1 MSAAASP
8 PAISSSSTLWATASK
23 EWVIP
28 AKPKPGR
35 KPKKDVAPPPQDGAE
50 TDSKGRRVQ
59 NRAAQRAFRERKQSQ
74 LAELQARVQ
83 QYEQGEIERN
93 VALQNIAK
101 RLKEENE
108 KLRKEN
114 TELKEKVA
122 QYEERAAQKRPREE
136 FPPHS
141 PYDLTQ
147 SPAKKRNKVSI
158 DGLNNLSPSSFPA
171 ASYASSPSAVS
182 SADSSDAH
190 SSFSPVPMPQ
200 SARDTPL
207 FSQSFGL
214 NGIFDLGPSSKNT
227 LFEPGS
233 ALDAFDC
240 GLCTENTPCFCRE
253 MAMQQ
258 VTDRMTSVN
267 TVSPMK
273 IETVDQTP
281 APISSTPPA
290 APSSILDNLP
300 AYQPPIPLR
309 RRAPNPS
316 LQPVFPI
323 TLPTSDPEVP
333 SCTGDPANCPA
344 CADDAFGK
352 AFCAAISKS
361 VAGSSPCKDCPGGGG
376 GGCGGG
382 SSSGGGCG
390 GGCCGNPAACGRS
403 TTGNSGG
410 SSSGAPEPTGAG
422 RVVAAPAP
430 LTASLLMSEPL
441 TTTETIPCDA
451 AWRQIK
457 SHPNAAF
464 TDLSLLAEVVARR
477 TKCTG
482 PRVEISPAP
491 GTCTPERGLSP
502 SVGLSPAPAS
512 PAYTQQQEQ
521 RQQEQDSQ
529 PILLTDPHAQYHERQ
544 RSQSGGAA
552 SPPRLVPQEV
562 LVKCGRQRV
571 REVMA
576 DGVRDALRL
585 LDARFAVP

>member
-8 PAISSSSTLWATASK
+8 AAVSSSSTLWATASK

-35 KPKKDVAPPPQDGAE
+35 KPKKDVAPPPEDGAE

-74 LAELQARVQ
+74 LAELQARLQ

-114 TELKEKVA
+114 AELKERVA
-122 QYEERAAQKRPREE
+122 QFEERAAQKRSRDE
-136 FPPHS
+136 FS
-141 PYDLTQ
+141 SQLPYDVAQ

-158 DGLNNLSPSSFPA
+158 DSLNNFTQGSFPPM
-171 ASYASSPSAVS
+171 SYASSPSAVS

-200 SARDTPL
+200 SARDTPI
-207 FSQSFGL
+207 FPQTFGL
-214 NGIFDLGPSSKNT
+214 NGIFELAATGKTS
-227 LFEPGS
+227 LFEPGG

-240 GLCTENTPCFCRE
+240 GLCNENTPCFCRE
-253 MAMQQ
+253 MALQQ
-258 VTDRMTSVN
+258 VNERMSTVN

-273 IETVDQTP
+273 LETADQN
-281 APISSTPPA
+281 AAAAASSPSA
-290 APSSILDNLP
+290 AQQTSTSILDNLP
-300 AYQPPIPLR
+300 AYQAPVPLR

-316 LQPVFPI
+316 LQPVFPVS
-323 TLPTSDPEVP
+323 LPSAEPSKPEAP
-333 SCTGDPANCPA
+333 SCTGDPSNCAA

-361 VAGSSPCKDCPGGGG
+361 VSSSTPCKDCPGRGE
-376 GGCGGG
+376 GGCC
-382 SSSGGGCG
+382 SSTSGA
-390 GGCCGNPAACGRS
+390 GCCGNPAACGRGGSDGGGSNNMAASGSGIGAS
-403 TTGNSGG
+403 TT
-410 SSSGAPEPTGAG
+410 
-422 RVVAAPAP
+422 AAATAAP

-441 TTTETIPCDA
+441 TTSETIPCDA

-464 TDLSLLAEVVARR
+464 TDLSLLADVVARR

-491 GTCTPERGLSP
+491 GSITPERGLSP
-502 SVGLSPAPAS
+502 GVGFPS
-512 PAYTQQQEQ
+512 YTQQ
-521 RQQEQDSQ
+521 QDSQ

-544 RSQSGGAA
+544 RTRANGTS
-552 SPPRLVPQEV
+552 SPPQLVPQEV

>member
-8 PAISSSSTLWATASK
+8 PAVSSSTTLWATASK

-35 KPKKDVAPPPQDGAE
+35 KPKKDVAPTVQDGTESDA
-50 TDSKGRRVQ
+50 KGRRVQ
-59 NRAAQRAFRERKQSQ
+59 NSRAAQRAFRERKQSQ
-74 LAELQARVQ
+74 LAELQARLQ

-114 TELKEKVA
+114 AALKERVA
-122 QYEERAAQKRPREE
+122 QFEERASQKRTRDDVPSQ
-136 FPPHS
+136 S

-147 SPAKKRNKVSI
+147 SPAKKRNTIST
-158 DGLNNLSPSSFPA
+158 DTLNSLNQTTFPPV
-171 ASYASSPSAVS
+171 SYASSPSAVS

-190 SSFSPVPMPQ
+190 SSFSPVPMSQ
-200 SARDTPL
+200 SARDTPV
-207 FSQSFGL
+207 FPQSFGL
-214 NGIFDLGPSSKNT
+214 NGIFDLASSGKT
-227 LFEPGS
+227 SLFESGG
-233 ALDAFDC
+233 ALDTFDC
-240 GLCTENTPCFCRE
+240 GLCSENTPCFCRE
-253 MAMQQ
+253 MALQQ
-258 VTDRMTSVN
+258 VSERMSA
-267 TVSPMK
+267 VSAVTPMK
-273 IETVDQTP
+273 IETGDQTT
-281 APISSTPPA
+281 APVSSSPPA
-290 APSSILDNLP
+290 AQQTSSILDNLP
-300 AYQPPIPLR
+300 AYQAPVPLR
-309 RRAPNPS
+309 RRAPPNPS
-316 LQPVFPI
+316 FQPIFPI
-323 TLPTSDPEVP
+323 TLPSELPKPEAP
-333 SCTGDPANCPA
+333 SCTGDPSNCPA

-361 VAGSSPCKDCPGGGG
+361 VACSTPCKDCPGRTE
-376 GGCGGG
+376 GGCGSSSTG
-382 SSSGGGCG
+382 SS
-390 GGCCGNPAACGRS
+390 CCGNPAACGRGTADS
-403 TTGNSGG
+403 GGNSLAASG
-410 SSSGAPEPTGAG
+410 SGASA
-422 RVVAAPAP
+422 VAP
-430 LTASLLMSEPL
+430 LTSSLLMSEPL

-491 GTCTPERGLSP
+491 GSITPERGLSP
-502 SVGLSPAPAS
+502 GVGLPS
-512 PAYTQQQEQ
+512 YTQP
-521 RQQEQDSQ
+521 QDSQ
-529 PILLTDPHAQYHERQ
+529 PIILTDPHAQYHERQ
-544 RSQSGGAA
+544 RIRANGTS
-552 SPPRLVPQEV
+552 SPPQLVPQEV

>member
-1 MSAAASP
+1 MSAAAAST
-8 PAISSSSTLWATASK
+8 AAVSSSSTLWATASK

-35 KPKKDVAPPPQDGAE
+35 KPKKDVAPPPEDTPEA
-50 TDSKGRRVQ
+50 DAKGRRVQ

-74 LAELQARVQ
+74 LAELQARLQ

-114 TELKEKVA
+114 AALKERVA
-122 QYEERAAQKRPREE
+122 QFEERVAQKRPRDDVTPNSPYGDLSQSPSKKRTKVTVDALNAFNQTS
-136 FPPHS
+136 FPP
-141 PYDLTQ
+141 
-147 SPAKKRNKVSI
+147 V
-158 DGLNNLSPSSFPA
+158 
-171 ASYASSPSAVS
+171 SYASSPSAVS

-190 SSFSPVPMPQ
+190 SSFSPAPMSQ
-200 SARDTPL
+200 SARDTPI
-207 FSQSFGL
+207 FPQAFGL
-214 NGIFDLGPSSKNT
+214 NSIFDMAASGKTS
-227 LFEPGS
+227 LFEPGG
-233 ALDAFDC
+233 ALDTFDC
-240 GLCTENTPCFCRE
+240 GLCNENTPCFCRE
-253 MAMQQ
+253 MALQQ
-258 VTDRMTSVN
+258 VNERIAAVNAAVSSMKVETADQSAASTS
-267 TVSPMK
+267 
-273 IETVDQTP
+273 
-281 APISSTPPA
+281 SSSPA
-290 APSSILDNLP
+290 APQASSSILDNLP
-300 AYQPPIPLR
+300 AYQAPVPLR
-309 RRAPNPS
+309 RRAPPNPA
-316 LQPVFPI
+316 LQPIFPI
-323 TLPTSDPEVP
+323 TLPSSEPPKPEVP
-333 SCTGDPANCPA
+333 SCTGDPSNCPA

-361 VAGSSPCKDCPGGGG
+361 VSCSTPCKDCPGPE
-376 GGCGGG
+376 GGCTNGA
-382 SSSGGGCG
+382 SSTGT
-390 GGCCGNPAACGRS
+390 GCCGNPAACGR
-403 TTGNSGG
+403 GGAGADSGG
-410 SSSGAPEPTGAG
+410 NGLAAGSNPGAASATTA
-422 RVVAAPAP
+422 AP
-430 LTASLLMSEPL
+430 LTSSLLMSEPL

-491 GTCTPERGLSP
+491 GTITPERGLSP
-502 SVGLSPAPAS
+502 GVGLPS
-512 PAYTQQQEQ
+512 YTQPQE
-521 RQQEQDSQ
+521 SQ
-529 PILLTDPHAQYHERQ
+529 PIILTDPHAQYHERQ
-544 RSQSGGAA
+544 RSRANGTS
-552 SPPRLVPQEV
+552 SPPQLVPQEV

>member
-8 PAISSSSTLWATASK
+8 AAVSSSSTLWATASK

-114 TELKEKVA
+114 AELKERVA
-122 QYEERAAQKRPREE
+122 QFEERAAQKRSRDE
-136 FPPHS
+136 FSSQS
-141 PYDLTQ
+141 PYDGAQ

-158 DGLNNLSPSSFPA
+158 DALSNFAQSAFPPV
-171 ASYASSPSAVS
+171 SYASSPSAVS

-200 SARDTPL
+200 SARDTPI
-207 FSQSFGL
+207 FPQTFGL
-214 NGIFDLGPSSKNT
+214 NGIFELASSGKT
-227 LFEPGS
+227 SLFEPGG
-233 ALDAFDC
+233 ALDTFDC
-240 GLCTENTPCFCRE
+240 GLCSENTPCFCRE
-253 MAMQQ
+253 MALQQ
-258 VTDRMTSVN
+258 VNERMSTVN
-267 TVSPMK
+267 AVSPMK
-273 IETVDQTP
+273 LETVDQN
-281 APISSTPPA
+281 AAAASSSPSA
-290 APSSILDNLP
+290 AQQQQQQTSSSILDNLP
-300 AYQPPIPLR
+300 AYQAPVPLR

-316 LQPVFPI
+316 LQPIFPI
-323 TLPTSDPEVP
+323 TLPSAEPPKPEVP
-333 SCTGDPANCPA
+333 SCTGDPSNCAA

-361 VAGSSPCKDCPGGGG
+361 VSSSTPCKDCPGRGE
-376 GGCGGG
+376 GGCC
-382 SSSGGGCG
+382 SSTSG
-390 GGCCGNPAACGRS
+390 GGCCGNPAACGRGGGDG
-403 TTGNSGG
+403 GNNGMAASGSG
-410 SSSGAPEPTGAG
+410 IGASS
-422 RVVAAPAP
+422 AAATAAP

-441 TTTETIPCDA
+441 TTSETIPCDA

-491 GTCTPERGLSP
+491 GTITPERGLSP
-502 SVGLSPAPAS
+502 GVGLPS
-512 PAYTQQQEQ
+512 YTQT
-521 RQQEQDSQ
+521 QDSQ
-529 PILLTDPHAQYHERQ
+529 SIILTDPHAQYHERQ
-544 RSQSGGAA
+544 RTRANGTS
-552 SPPRLVPQEV
+552 SPPQLVPQEV